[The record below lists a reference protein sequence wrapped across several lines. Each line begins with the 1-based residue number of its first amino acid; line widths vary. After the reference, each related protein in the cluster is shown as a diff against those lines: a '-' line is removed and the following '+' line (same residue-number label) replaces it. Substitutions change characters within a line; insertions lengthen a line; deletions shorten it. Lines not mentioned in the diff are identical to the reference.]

1 MRYPAQAWSPGLI
14 SCNSEVWEW
23 GPHLFFFPSLA
34 KRKPIQPLFQQELH
48 WLPAFSLALPPSRKY
63 KGIAQKSHRW
73 QNVLCRQ
80 WLTQTG
86 QGMLLVI
93 KLSSPFAAALNTYYG
108 CQAVS
113 KLSDDP
119 TSSGCKVTWQ
129 LQGCLVHGLVGL
141 GKLVP
146 AAEPQEYVSTKGW
159 LLWKIPHAWKSVSV
173 SRMCRWRNR
182 VN

>member
-1 MRYPAQAWSPGLI
+1 MRYPAQAWSPFHVTVR
-14 SCNSEVWEW
+14 SESEV
-23 GPHLFFFPSLA
+23 HIYFFFLPWQKESQSSPCSSRSCTDSLPFPWLCLLA
-34 KRKPIQPLFQQELH
+34 ENTREL
-48 WLPAFSLALPPSRKY
+48 LK
-63 KGIAQKSHRW
+63 KSHRW

-129 LQGCLVHGLVGL
+129 LQGCLVHRLVGL

-159 LLWKIPHAWKSVSV
+159 LFWKIPHAWKSVSV

>member
-1 MRYPAQAWSPGLI
+1 MRYPAQAWSPFHVTVM
-14 SCNSEVWEW
+14 SESEV
-23 GPHLFFFPSLA
+23 HIYFFPSLA
-34 KRKPIQPLFQQELH
+34 KRKPIQPLFHQELH
-48 WLPAFSLALPPSRKY
+48 WFPAFSLALPPSRKY

-113 KLSDDP
+113 KLLDDP

-146 AAEPQEYVSTKGW
+146 AAEPQEYVST
-159 LLWKIPHAWKSVSV
+159 
-173 SRMCRWRNR
+173 
-182 VN
+182 